1 MQLQREVGPWAFR
14 EKVRGR
20 GSLHQRVREGLSEVL
35 TFEPRCKRCTG
46 QTESREKG
54 ILVRGNSSCE
64 GRCEWGRAWHIGGL
78 KVEWV
83 VCVTVCV
90 QVCVCVCVN
99 VVCVS
104 MHMQMHE
111 WTVVREGR
119 VGSGEA
125 EGAR

>member
-1 MQLQREVGPWAFR
+1 MGKSLARWRTENGVG
-14 EKVRGR
+14 G
-20 GSLHQRVREGLSEVL
+20 
-35 TFEPRCKRCTG
+35 
-46 QTESREKG
+46 
-54 ILVRGNSSCE
+54 
-64 GRCEWGRAWHIGGL
+64 
-78 KVEWV
+78 
-83 VCVTVCV
+83 VCDCVCAG
-90 QVCVCVCVN
+90 VCICVCVN